1 MMAAFL
7 QMLMRP
13 VEYSIHPYNNTKML
27 LLILE
32 LAGHYE
38 GPSLHTRALVLESY
52 MVTSVSPMA
61 AARLSD
67 ILLLSAQ
74 LWLGYNLL
82 SRQISLGIAVSSNVS
97 PVKSTSMIARVNTWL
112 AMDGYRIARHG
123 AFTTRATGAL
133 ASPADIDAPLFARN
147 PRSSSSYRHA
157 KPSHISHSSGPIHEL
172 HSDGHTNTSRPFK
185 TFSSLLSLVH
195 FEVSS
200 LTRIAEKLTERSEPP
215 DRCVH
220 ANGAVRS
227 ADVVV
232 YENLR
237 IGRFSVP
244 S

>member
-7 QMLMRP
+7 RMLMRP

-38 GPSLHTRALVLESY
+38 GPSLHTWALVLELY
-52 MVTSVSPMA
+52 MVTSVPLMT
-61 AARLSD
+61 AARLSG

-82 SRQISLGIAVSSNVS
+82 RRQISLGTDMSSKVS
-97 PVKSTSMIARVNTWL
+97 PVKSTPEIARVNTWL

-123 AFTTRATGAL
+123 VFTTIATGAL
-133 ASPADIDAPLFARN
+133 ASPADIDAPLFASN
-147 PRSSSSYRHA
+147 PRSISSYPHA
-157 KPSHISHSSGPIHEL
+157 IPSHISHSSGHTHEL
-172 HSDGHTNTSRPFK
+172 HSGGHTNTSRPFK

-200 LTRIAEKLTERSEPP
+200 LTRTAEKLTDRSEPP

-244 S
+244 L